1 MSASVNQ
8 WLTSRAATLDTLETA
23 HRSVR
28 GTGPGAKA
36 ATQQI
41 NQAYALLLSAQF
53 QGFCR
58 ELHVECADSFVDS
71 LTDLNYQS
79 VVLNSLVLN
88 RKLDRGNPNPGNIG
102 ADFSRFKV
110 AFWPLVDAHRAQNVA
125 RRDALEELNVWRNAI
140 AHQDFAPTMLTA
152 GQPHLTLAQVQKW
165 RKACDGL
172 ARSFDDV
179 LRVYL
184 QGLLGTA
191 PW

>member
-1 MSASVNQ
+1 MSSSLQ
-8 WLTSRAATLDTLETA
+8 KWLTARAATLDTLETA
-23 HRSVR
+23 HRSIR
-28 GTGPGAKA
+28 GTGPGARA

-58 ELHVECADSFVDS
+58 DFHTECADSFVDP
-71 LTDLNYQS
+71 LTDPTYQR
-79 VVLNSLVLN
+79 VVLDSLILN
-88 RKLDRGNPNPGNIG
+88 RKLDRGNPNSGNIG
-102 ADFSRFKV
+102 ADFSRFKI
-110 AFWPLVDAHRAQNVA
+110 ALWALVDAHRSPNAA
-125 RRDALEELNVWRNAI
+125 RRATLEDLNEWRNAI

-152 GQPHLTLAQVQKW
+152 GHPHLTLGQVQKW

-172 ARSFDDV
+172 AHSFDEV

-184 QGLLGTA
+184 QGLIGTA